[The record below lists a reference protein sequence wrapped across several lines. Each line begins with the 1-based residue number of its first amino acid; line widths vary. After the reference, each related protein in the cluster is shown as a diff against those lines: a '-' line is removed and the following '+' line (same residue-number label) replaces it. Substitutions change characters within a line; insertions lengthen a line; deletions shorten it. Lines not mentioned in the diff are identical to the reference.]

1 MGKITENAKYLI
13 KLSLEAGSL
22 VERTDIIGAIFGQT
36 EGLLGQ
42 EMDLKELQESG
53 KIGRIDIHFKKNK
66 EEKTKVEIIIPSNLS
81 TSESALL
88 AAALETI
95 DKVGYTTAK
104 VTLDEIEDIR
114 SSKRNFIE
122 KRSRE
127 ILEKLYKDIPDTKE
141 TLNKL
146 SSDIRTK
153 EIKTYK
159 GLTGGPDVLTN
170 KEIIIVE
177 GRADVVNL
185 VGYGIKNTIA
195 VGGSKPSPQIKDI
208 VKNKSVTVFLDGDR
222 GGDLISKRLN
232 QEIKIDYIARAPDG
246 KEVEELTK
254 KEIYQCLK
262 TKKKNEVKSKETQQF
277 ENKTTLPLD
286 LKERVKPMIKNMLG
300 TKEVRLLDN
309 NLNEV
314 HKMSYGEIKQVLKTA
329 DLDNVSIVLMDGKLT
344 QELAEQI
351 EKKNINAVVCFDSE
365 RFKTKMKVLCIHDF

>member
-262 TKKKNEVKSKETQQF
+262 TKKKNEVKLKETQQF
-277 ENKTTLPLD
+277 ENKTTLPVD